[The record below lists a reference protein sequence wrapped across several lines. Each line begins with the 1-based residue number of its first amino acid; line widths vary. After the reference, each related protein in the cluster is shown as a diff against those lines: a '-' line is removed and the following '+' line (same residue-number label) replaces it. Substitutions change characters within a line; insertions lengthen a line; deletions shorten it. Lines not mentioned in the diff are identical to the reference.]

1 MKVDRFEDLIAAVS
15 LYRPGPMANIP
26 AYCQRKHGEPWE
38 SPHPRIH
45 DILAETYGIMV
56 YQEQVMQISQVLA
69 GYSLGGA
76 DLLRRAMG
84 KKIAKEMEQ
93 QRASFT
99 EGAVRRGIEPA
110 KATEIF
116 DLMAKFAEYGFNKSH
131 AAAYAL
137 VSYQT
142 AWLKANH
149 PVAFLAASMT
159 LDLDRTEKLAGHMQ
173 EASRLGIAVLPP
185 DVNRSGAEFLVESTE
200 DGKQAI
206 RFALAAVKRV
216 GAQAMRDLVTAR
228 DAGGPFRSLAD
239 FAERVDPKLLN
250 KMQIE
255 NLAKA
260 GAFDS
265 LEPNRARLVAG
276 AETVLRRAQASAED
290 RASAQIGLFGATDA
304 AREAL
309 RLPDTPDW
317 PQLDKLGF
325 EAEAVGFHLSAH
337 PLDTYGA
344 VLKRLGVT
352 LSSRIA
358 ERARGGAARLRLAGT
373 VTATKERTTKTG
385 SRMCWVSLSD
395 QAGSY
400 EVTLFSEVLSRCRAL
415 LEEGTAVLVS
425 AEARLD
431 GEALRL
437 TASDLEALEKA
448 AQGVGQGIRLWLDGP
463 AAVVPVRELLTR
475 EGRGRG
481 RVTLIARTG
490 PGQEVELALPGA
502 FNVSPRLMQ
511 AMKVLPGVAEVEA
524 V

>member
-1 MKVDRFEDLIAAVS
+1 
-15 LYRPGPMANIP
+15 
-26 AYCQRKHGEPWE
+26 
-38 SPHPRIH
+38 
-45 DILAETYGIMV
+45 
-56 YQEQVMQISQVLA
+56 
-69 GYSLGGA
+69 
-76 DLLRRAMG
+76 MG

-93 QRASFT
+93 QRATFT
-99 EGAVRRGIEPA
+99 EGAVRNGIEPA

-116 DLMAKFAEYGFNKSH
+116 DMMAKFAEYGFNKSH

-159 LDLDRTEKLAGHMQ
+159 LDLDKTEKLAGHMQ

-185 DVNRSGAEFLVESTE
+185 DVNRSGAEFLVERTPE
-200 DGKQAI
+200 GRDAI

-216 GAQAMRDLVTAR
+216 GAQAMRDLVASR
-228 DAGGPFRSLAD
+228 DKGGPFRSLAD

-265 LEPNRARLVAG
+265 LEGNRARLVAG

-290 RASAQIGLFGATDA
+290 RASAQIGLFGGAGA
-304 AREAL
+304 APEAL
-309 RLPDTPDW
+309 RLPDIPDW
-317 PQLDKLGF
+317 PQLEKLAF

-337 PLDTYGA
+337 PLDTYRA
-344 VLKRLGVT
+344 VLKRLAVT
-352 LSSRIA
+352 PSSQIA
-358 ERARGGAARLRLAGT
+358 DRARGGAARLKLAGT
-373 VTATKERTTKTG
+373 VTATKERTTRTG
-385 SRMCWVSLSD
+385 SRMCWLSLSD

-400 EVTLFSEVLSRCRAL
+400 EVTLFSEVLSRSREL
-415 LEEGTAVLVS
+415 LVEGMAVLVT

-431 GEALRL
+431 GEQLRL
-437 TASDLEALEKA
+437 TASDLEGLEKA
-448 AQGVGQGIRLWLDGP
+448 AQGVGQGIRLWLEGSG
-463 AAVVPVRELLTR
+463 AVGPVRDLLVR
-475 EGRGRG
+475 EGRGKG
-481 RVTLIARTG
+481 RVTLIARTA